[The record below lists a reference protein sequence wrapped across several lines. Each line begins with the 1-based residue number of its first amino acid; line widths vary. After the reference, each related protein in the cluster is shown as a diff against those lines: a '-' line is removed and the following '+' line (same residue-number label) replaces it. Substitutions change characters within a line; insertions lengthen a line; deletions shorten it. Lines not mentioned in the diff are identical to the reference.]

1 MSRKKKTTP
10 DILEIIKKDIDL
22 YVENAGKKPEELRI
36 SLATWREIRD
46 LPITRLMDA
55 ITYLPGGI
63 KAACIYEVVVITEL
77 GYVIKGS
84 KDDIDWYK

>member
-1 MSRKKKTTP
+1 MSRKEKSTP

-22 YVENAGKKPEELRI
+22 YVENADKKPEELRI

-46 LPITRLMDA
+46 LDISRLKEA
-55 ITYLPGGI
+55 ITYWPGGV